1 MRIIKLQNKKI
12 KDLLEKKRDV
22 VLKGRELSA
31 KIEKEAEKIVDKELV
46 VNGIKVDK
54 KRNCSGKY
62 DDFKKFFNQENQI
75 AINENIQKKLA
86 NELDELEKMNG
97 FVNKYN
103 GEVSRLLDKEKLDL
117 GEFEVPHKI
126 DLKGSDIEVEILD
139 NLEEYKKRYK
149 EIKAKQKAK

>member
-46 VNGIKVDK
+46 INGIKVDK

-86 NELDELEKMNG
+86 NELEELEKMNG

-149 EIKAKQKAK
+149 EIKAKK

>member
-62 DDFKKFFNQENQI
+62 EDFKKFFNQENQI
-75 AINENIQKKLA
+75 AINENIQE
-86 NELDELEKMNG
+86 ELKDEIEELEKLNG

-126 DLKGSDIEVEILD
+126 ELKGNDIEVELLD

-149 EIKAKQKAK
+149 EIKAKK